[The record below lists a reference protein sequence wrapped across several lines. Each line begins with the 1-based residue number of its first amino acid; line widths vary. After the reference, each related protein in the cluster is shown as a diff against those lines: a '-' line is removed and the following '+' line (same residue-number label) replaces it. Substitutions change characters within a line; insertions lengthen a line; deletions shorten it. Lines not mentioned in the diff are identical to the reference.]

1 MISYSWKSS
10 KTIHYNTSQI
20 EQVKGF
26 IVLTNDQ
33 YHALISTCTVLKI
46 FDTNMVF
53 WIFFLEIQNTNPTI
67 LISLRKLYQS
77 IVSNGMVLWKM
88 FVKLTILVVVKMTSL
103 SASAHRYFSDLLTVL
118 NDQHI
123 KYYGIY
129 NLYVIYLL

>member
-123 KYYGIY
+123 KYYEIY